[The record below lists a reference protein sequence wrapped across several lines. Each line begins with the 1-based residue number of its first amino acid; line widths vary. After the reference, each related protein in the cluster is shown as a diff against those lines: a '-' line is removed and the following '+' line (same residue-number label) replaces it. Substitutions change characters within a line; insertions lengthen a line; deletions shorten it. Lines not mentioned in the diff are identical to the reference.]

1 MDDDLLEK
9 DQNQT
14 QPDRAQFV
22 QEKKQTVD
30 ETLLADFWTL
40 GEDLF
45 YSRYDTYEEYKA
57 DYLQNT
63 AGTYWDDFEGDVI
76 LYTIDDYE
84 EALAQ
89 YILVD
94 MQKAFTE
101 EELESYDITVAV
113 GQNHEMVMTLFDQE
127 GYQKSVNQFSQRN
140 ERDAFRK
147 KLDEKVAVK
156 SQTLYY
162 FDGKQEI
169 AVAAD
174 LCSVEDFQDDVILFT
189 TYPANASQ
197 KVKMSDLWNYNAT
210 TVFDTY
216 YNMLSEE
223 QPQSAVA
230 YGGTASTYSVENAQK
245 QWLAT
250 DATAIYVIAADEQVV
265 SDAGMDINFFDELLP
280 EETASTSMPA
290 SNDNDIMVFST
301 SSQVIYS
308 VQENGSDV
316 YLVVPSYPE
325 LSEADFTD
333 MSLVLMEMGI
343 DLADVKMKVVAD
355 PTKSIWEDTSA
366 EVQEGVGSAAEEE
379 QAEPAPEQEPSQKII
394 KIPLKNG
401 VPAEPIVLR
410 EKAATL
416 GVKEGSPDIILER
429 ADEES
434 SQYDL
439 YEGETL
445 LDSDVYPSMGGIQ
458 TMGNGTYVYAANR
471 NEDGTA
477 ELRICQG
484 KKPETIAQ
492 DVKSFIVSENTVYY
506 VDESGDLYA
515 YSGKKTMIDNDVS
528 ATLYSG
534 SRLPFAISNTAY
546 RNIMAGVLGQLE
558 FGDVG
563 IDELMKEAYLLNGGN
578 ASTTVN
584 FDIVIED
591 ATEAAKVE

>member
-1 MDDDLLEK
+1 M
-9 DQNQT
+9 
-14 QPDRAQFV
+14 

-174 LCSVEDFQDDVILFT
+174 LCSVKDFQDDVILFT

-515 YSGKKTMIDNDVS
+515 YSGKETMIDNDVS